1 MTKLISPQYQQ
12 QLIELH
18 QKQRWGAQGWKAL
31 PDVLGLILQ
40 YKLKK
45 PTILDYGA
53 GEQTLEHT
61 AKWALPHA
69 KVTSF
74 DPGIPGID
82 KLPATKWDIV
92 VCTDVMEHVE
102 PQFVDQTLQAI
113 RLVTDRAAHLCIACT
128 PAKTM
133 LPDGR
138 NAHLVVEDASWWL
151 EKIRPMWNEI
161 EVIKQSKLLVL
172 NVHV

>member
-1 MTKLISPQYQQ
+1 MITEAY
-12 QLIELH
+12 
-18 QKQRWGAQGWKAL
+18 QKQLVQLHSKQKWGAQGWKAL

-40 YKLKK
+40 YQLKK

-53 GEQTLEHT
+53 GEQTFEKT
-61 AKWALPHA
+61 AKWALPQA

-82 KLPATKWDIV
+82 KLAASQWDII

-102 PQFVDQTLQAI
+102 PQFVDQTLAAL
-113 RLVTDRAAHLCIACT
+113 RAFTGRAAHLVIACT
-128 PAKTM
+128 PAKTI

-138 NAHLVVEDASWWL
+138 NAHLTIQPDLWWL
-151 EKIRPMWNEI
+151 DKVTPLWKSY
-161 EVIKQSKLLVL
+161 EVLQRGKLLTL
-172 NVHV
+172 NLHV